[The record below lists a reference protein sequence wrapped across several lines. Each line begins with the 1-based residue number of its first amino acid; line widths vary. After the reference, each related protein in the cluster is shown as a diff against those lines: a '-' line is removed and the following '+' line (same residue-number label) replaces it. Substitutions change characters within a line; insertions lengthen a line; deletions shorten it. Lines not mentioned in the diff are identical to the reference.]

1 MPLDMLAI
9 SGVLTVIDRG
19 FLPLSILSIFSYL
32 DLSLLKMMK
41 QKSVLS
47 SC

>member
-1 MPLDMLAI
+1 MPLHVLAI
-9 SGVLTVIDRG
+9 SSVLTVIDRV
-19 FLPLSILSIFSYL
+19 FIPSILSIFAYL